1 MAEFINNDLTD
12 RGRAL
17 LAGAQIGA
25 VFQPVSIVLGSGNMP
40 SGRTPASMTAVVT
53 PWITLDINKVER
65 TGDGNVIY
73 GGSYSNA
80 DLTEDTYL
88 REIGMFARLY
98 YPETDTYSDTVLY
111 SYGNAGNTADLI
123 PAYGPGQLVE
133 RQLNV
138 IVYVG
143 NDTEVSL
150 EIGSGLAISINEKGK
165 PGGIPTLDSTGKVPV
180 VQIPEM
186 DYVKR
191 TGDKMSGDL
200 MIEGGD
206 AWRNFAVTRNN
217 NGETLIAGF
226 GVGSTGGAAMQVTK
240 LDGTLQARADV
251 VKAGLQ
257 FEYKQIFAAKADM
270 TDLTSGTILEFAN
283 TCLTNTTK
291 MILTYMPADIP
302 VVADGFLEII
312 MRSVYKMVRFTP
324 FNSPYG
330 AWTRY
335 ITNGAW
341 TGDWIR
347 SGQLAR
353 AINVYV
359 ATTGSDATGNGT
371 EAKPYASIIKALSVL
386 PKDLGGHDA
395 TIWIAG
401 GTYNEGRVS
410 VQGFSNGVL
419 YIGASDGSNKPVISN
434 GFLINGCSAVVYVTN
449 LIANGTADV
458 PAFDVYFSPL
468 VVFQLCEGR
477 CVSNT
482 GYAFSVSTLSNI
494 CLSECVCDA
503 AAAAVVSHGGRAVVY
518 SLAGNAAV
526 GFSALAGGLIGIAA
540 ETGVYVTRYHTEGG
554 GRIYTGA
561 QTVMGSY

>member
-25 VFQPVSIVLGSGNMP
+25 IFQPVSIVLGSGNMP

-73 GGSYSNA
+73 GGSYTNA

-123 PAYGPGQLVE
+123 PAYGPGQVVE

-165 PGGIPTLDSTGKVPV
+165 PGGIPTLDSDGKVPT
-180 VQIPEM
+180 VQLPEM

-251 VKAGLQ
+251 VKEGLQ
-257 FEYKQIFAAKADM
+257 FEYKQIFAAKSDM
-270 TDLTSGTILEFAN
+270 TALDSGTILDYAN

-302 VVADGFLEII
+302 VAADGFLEII
-312 MRSVYKMVRFTP
+312 MRGIYKMVRFTP

-341 TGDWIR
+341 TGDWI
-347 SGQLAR
+347 GTGELALSLN
-353 AINVYV
+353 IFV
-359 ATTGSDATGNGT
+359 ATTGNDTTGTGT
-371 EAKPYASIIKALSVL
+371 EAKPYATIGKALSVL
-386 PKDLGGHDA
+386 PRNLGGKVVY
-395 TIWIAG
+395 IWVAG
-401 GTYNEGRVS
+401 GTYNESQVMIEGFGNGELYLRAVS
-410 VQGFSNGVL
+410 E
-419 YIGASDGSNKPVISN
+419 ANKPVITN
-434 GFLINGCSAVVYVTN
+434 GVFINRCNALIYIESIKARCTDARPAFEVYVAPVVVFYRCEA
-449 LIANGTADV
+449 LGTA
-458 PAFDVYFSPL
+458 
-468 VVFQLCEGR
+468 
-477 CVSNT
+477 NT
-482 GYAFSVSTLSNI
+482 GNAFAVNML
-494 CLSECVCDA
+494 CQACVWDCVADA
-503 AAAAVVSHGGRAVVY
+503 AAAAVVCHGGRVVVY
-518 SLAGNAAV
+518 SISGNAAI
-526 GFSALAGGLIGIAA
+526 GFSALGG
-540 ETGVYVTRYHTEGG
+540 GVINIYYDSGAYTTRYHAEAGA
-554 GRIYTGA
+554 RIFAGT